1 MQVARTN
8 LAASFPSGT
17 PPQANMYNNHPPNQ
31 AMAAPPTYTRS
42 FSDMNGYPQG
52 AMEKPQIYTAV
63 YSGVSV
69 YEMEVNGVAVMR
81 RRSDGW
87 LNATQIL
94 KVAGVDKGKR
104 TKVLEKEIL
113 TGDHEKVQGG
123 YGKYQGTWIN
133 YRRGREF
140 CRQYGVEDLLRPL
153 LDYDI
158 NDDGH
163 AGQGIETPTKEQ
175 AMAANRKR
183 FYTQS
188 MDGRTMNQNVGG
200 TFFSNIS
207 STATSALA
215 AMNKVARMT
224 SPHPGRPASAS
235 QRRSMARP
243 SQAPLGSQDS
253 FRASSQ
259 QSVHSLASEK
269 SFGPNGTQDSTYG
282 TLQDDIQEPPRK
294 RMRPSQEES
303 FSQPNGVDMSMHNP
317 PSPTE
322 PAESF
327 YQPAHHITLPDG
339 EVPTALP
346 PLPLPETK
354 AAEEKQALLT
364 DLFADQTRTDFTN
377 HPAILHLSGQDLDLP
392 IDNSSNTALHWAATL
407 ARVSLMRLL
416 VSKGANMFRGNAAG
430 QTPLMSAVSV
440 NNSLDHSCFPETLEI
455 LAPLIELRD
464 SQGRSILH
472 HIAVTCAIKGRAAS
486 SKYYL
491 EALLEYLVRSN
502 TSNNSQSQDT
512 GSQYGK
518 PIGLMRFMQE
528 MVNARDNSGN
538 TALNLAARIGNR
550 NIISQLMEVQADPTI
565 ANHKGTRP
573 IDFGVGTDASA
584 PTPATSQSPSKGKTP
599 ISKVEETARE
609 IQPLISTLL
618 QTSSMQ
624 HTQETRLKQE
634 LIDSLNREIAD
645 LSSSQKHQQHT
656 LDTLR
661 QRLRTYQDRG
671 KRIANLKRWQEAQL
685 QNLAVTV
692 GGESKDPK
700 RREPEHAD
708 REGAGVVLWET
719 DFPHEVRPVW
729 DRLALSGRKATNGG
743 SYLDVQIPID
753 EERFGQAVE
762 SLRANPTSKI
772 ASLPSAAWLRQRV
785 EAYSAMNRNLA
796 ERSKRLKEKD
806 GEREMQ
812 YRRVVSLCTKVEE
825 ERIDEVL
832 EGLVQALESDPLE
845 GVEVGRVAEFLRKVE
860 GVEG

>member
-1 MQVARTN
+1 M
-8 LAASFPSGT
+8 
-17 PPQANMYNNHPPNQ
+17 QAN
-31 AMAAPPTYTRS
+31 TL
-42 FSDMNGYPQG
+42 PQ
-52 AMEKPQIYTAV
+52 AV

-69 YEMEVNGVAVMR
+69 YEMEVNRVAVMR

-113 TGDHEKVQGG
+113 TGEHEKVQGG

-158 NDDGH
+158 AADGN

-188 MDGRTMNQNVGG
+188 MDGRSTSQSVGG

-215 AMNKVARMT
+215 AMNKVARLN
-224 SPHPGRPASAS
+224 SPAPPRPGSSS
-235 QRRSMARP
+235 QGRRTNNRP
-243 SQAPLGSQDS
+243 SQGPIASQES
-253 FRASSQ
+253 FRTSSQ
-259 QSVHSLASEK
+259 QSLASER
-269 SFGPNGTQDSTYG
+269 SFSGANGHTDSAYG
-282 TLQDDIQEPPRK
+282 TGLDETQEPPRK
-294 RMRPSQEES
+294 RMRMSQEES
-303 FSQPNGVDMSMHNP
+303 FSQQNGADMSMRDMG
-317 PSPTE
+317 SPTE
-322 PAESF
+322 PSDSF
-327 YQPAHHITLPDG
+327 YQQTGHHITLPDG
-339 EVPTALP
+339 EVSSALP
-346 PLPLPETK
+346 PLPHPDTK
-354 AAEEKQALLT
+354 NSEEKQAMLT

-377 HPAILHLSGQDLDLP
+377 HPAILHLSGQDLDMP
-392 IDNSSNTALHWAATL
+392 IDNAANTALHWAATL

-464 SQGRSILH
+464 AQGRTILH

-502 TSNNSQSQDT
+502 IGASQAVSFQDN
-512 GSQYGK
+512 YPK

-528 MVNARDNSGN
+528 MVNARDKAGN

-573 IDFGVGTDASA
+573 VDFGVGNDVGDVHAVDVS
-584 PTPATSQSPSKGKTP
+584 SPSKGKAP
-599 ISKVEETARE
+599 LSKVEETSRE
-609 IQPLISTLL
+609 IQPCKL
-618 QTSSMQ
+618 
-624 HTQETRLKQE
+624 
-634 LIDSLNREIAD
+634 
-645 LSSSQKHQQHT
+645 
-656 LDTLR
+656 
-661 QRLRTYQDRG
+661 
-671 KRIANLKRWQEAQL
+671 
-685 QNLAVTV
+685 
-692 GGESKDPK
+692 
-700 RREPEHAD
+700 
-708 REGAGVVLWET
+708 
-719 DFPHEVRPVW
+719 
-729 DRLALSGRKATNGG
+729 
-743 SYLDVQIPID
+743 
-753 EERFGQAVE
+753 
-762 SLRANPTSKI
+762 
-772 ASLPSAAWLRQRV
+772 
-785 EAYSAMNRNLA
+785 
-796 ERSKRLKEKD
+796 
-806 GEREMQ
+806 
-812 YRRVVSLCTKVEE
+812 
-825 ERIDEVL
+825 
-832 EGLVQALESDPLE
+832 
-845 GVEVGRVAEFLRKVE
+845 
-860 GVEG
+860 